1 MICFNSII
9 HKKDLGV
16 DIISAN
22 ELSIKLE
29 TEKQFGKM
37 FAEQCGM
44 KTPKTLQ
51 TGDDHRELHLKSLPQ
66 QFVLMKP
73 FNFWN
78 SAKVIRDKGICEV
91 VSIDTIMGI
100 PTGIGYKFCEEYIKG
115 YETNI
120 SYIMSEGD
128 WSFTFFRTL

>member
-1 MICFNSII
+1 
-9 HKKDLGV
+9 
-16 DIISAN
+16 
-22 ELSIKLE
+22 
-29 TEKQFGKM
+29 M

-66 QFVLMKP
+66 QFVLKP
-73 FNFWN
+73 SNFWN

-100 PTGIGYKFCEEYIKG
+100 PTGIGYFVK
-115 YETNI
+115 NI
-120 SYIMSEGD
+120 SKDKKQTYLILCQKETGHLHFQNIVMNLMQRAIVGVMHGM
-128 WSFTFFRTL
+128 LIQL

>member
-1 MICFNSII
+1 
-9 HKKDLGV
+9 
-16 DIISAN
+16 
-22 ELSIKLE
+22 
-29 TEKQFGKM
+29 M

-66 QFVLMKP
+66 QFVLKP
-73 FNFWN
+73 SNFWN

-100 PTGIGYKFCEEYIKG
+100 PTGIGYFCEEYIKG

-128 WSFTFFRTL
+128 WSFTFSEHCDESKEKEVNGGELYTHGLLIQL